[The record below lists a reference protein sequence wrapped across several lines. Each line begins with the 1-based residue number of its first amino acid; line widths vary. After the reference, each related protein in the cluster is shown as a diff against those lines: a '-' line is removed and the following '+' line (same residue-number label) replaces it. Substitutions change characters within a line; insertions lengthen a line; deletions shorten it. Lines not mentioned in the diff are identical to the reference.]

1 MPETPEITVSWTE
14 TRKVD
19 GVVVPLARLVEL
31 MMEHAPDDL
40 TEAIGEKLAEKGRTD
55 IDEYAPI
62 FRALA
67 EYAQQQEIEFAY
79 TDFDYITAE

>member
-1 MPETPEITVSWTE
+1 MSQPEITVSWTE

-55 IDEYAPI
+55 IEEYAPI
-62 FRALA
+62 FRAISEYVA
-67 EYAQQQEIEFAY
+67 EQGIEFEY
-79 TDFDYITAE
+79 TDFESITAE